1 MCVAGVVNMC
11 NSLSTLSYVIALL
24 NIITAVRGLRRLKAL
39 KFNVCLMFIVER
51 KKELFGDNAA
61 STVSKKLGKQEEQL
75 KNNSRDLNTV
85 KMKSMVAIGL
95 TFTALMGMFNT
106 M

>member
-1 MCVAGVVNMC
+1 MRA
-11 NSLSTLSYVIALL
+11 STLSLLALPQP
-24 NIITAVRGLRRLKAL
+24 IHVSS
-39 KFNVCLMFIVER
+39 VER
-51 KKELFGDNAA
+51 KKEQFGDSVVNP
-61 STVSKKLGKQEEQL
+61 VSKKLGKQEEQL
-75 KNNSRDLNTV
+75 KANSRDLNMV